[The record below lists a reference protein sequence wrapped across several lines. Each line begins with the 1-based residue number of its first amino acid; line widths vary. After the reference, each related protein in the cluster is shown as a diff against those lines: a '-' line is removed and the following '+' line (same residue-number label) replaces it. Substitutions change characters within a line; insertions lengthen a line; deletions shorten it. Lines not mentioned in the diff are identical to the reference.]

1 MENSTKLQKANVEA
15 EIYSNSKK
23 CDWEENHQKLNCIS

>member
-15 EIYSNSKK
+15 DIYSNNKK
-23 CDWEENHQKLNCIS
+23 CDWNKKTLKT